1 MGRPTAVP
9 PTCGRPCWTRQSLVI
24 RCLLVPCAR
33 ILSRGKSLL
42 GLRAGRAGRE
52 PTFMRRDRILYHAFR
67 KFAASRPKA
76 MKKPL
81 SPVIASVA
89 KQSPG
94 RYGDC
99 FAACGGS
106 QCNGRKFSTATV
118 ENFLPQQ
125 GWGRVE
131 EFKFPEVKIHYPRR
145 AYRVGDILSG
155 KKSPWGPVRR
165 TVNEWGTNKRIRPR
179 TADGR
184 PP

>member
-1 MGRPTAVP
+1 MSNQALAKQAYPELQSYRLEP
-9 PTCGRPCWTRQSLVI
+9 PFLVGF
-24 RCLLVPCAR
+24 PN
-33 ILSRGKSLL
+33 ILQGVQAFLSWKFLNERY
-42 GLRAGRAGRE
+42 
-52 PTFMRRDRILYHAFR
+52 RILYHSFK

-81 SPVIASVA
+81 SPVIASAA

-125 GWGRVE
+125 GWG
-131 EFKFPEVKIHYPRR
+131 
-145 AYRVGDILSG
+145 G
-155 KKSPWGPVRR
+155 
-165 TVNEWGTNKRIRPR
+165 
-179 TADGR
+179 
-184 PP
+184 